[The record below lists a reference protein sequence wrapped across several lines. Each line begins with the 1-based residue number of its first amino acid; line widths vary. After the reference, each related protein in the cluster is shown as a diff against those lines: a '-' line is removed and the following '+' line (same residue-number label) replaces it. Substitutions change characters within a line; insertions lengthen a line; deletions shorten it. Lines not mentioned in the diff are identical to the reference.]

1 MSIQPEATLQ
11 HRCIEAASDTCED
24 AGDRCSYS
32 NVTETPTTGTVAL
45 SLGDFMALIPRWQYM
60 SDRSKAI
67 VKNTAGTAVMLLIG
81 VVLLRAFLGWIVLA
95 VIIWAGWKYLN
106 RK

>member
-1 MSIQPEATLQ
+1 MSIQPDATLE
-11 HRCIEAASDTCED
+11 HRCIEAAEDTPED
-24 AGDRCSYS
+24 AGPCSPYP
-32 NVTETPTTGTVAL
+32 NVTETPATGTVAL

-67 VKNTAGTAVMLLIG
+67 VKNTAGMAVVLLIG
-81 VVLLRAFLGWIVLA
+81 VVLLRAFLVWIVLA

>member
-1 MSIQPEATLQ
+1 M
-11 HRCIEAASDTCED
+11 
-24 AGDRCSYS
+24 
-32 NVTETPTTGTVAL
+32 TETPTTGTVAL

-60 SDRSKAI
+60 SDRSKVI
-67 VKNTAGTAVMLLIG
+67 VKNTAGTAVVLLIG

>member
-1 MSIQPEATLQ
+1 MSIQPDATLQ
-11 HRCIEAASDTCED
+11 HWCIEAAEDTRED
-24 AGDRCSYS
+24 PGYRCPFT

-67 VKNTAGTAVMLLIG
+67 VKNTAGTVVVLLIG
-81 VVLLRAFLGWIVLA
+81 FVLLRAFLGWIVLA